1 MSFRIATF
9 FPEHLDLNGDQA
21 NLLVASKRLE
31 WLGYEV
37 KISAIE
43 QDTELPSDTD
53 FIFVGHG
60 SIAAWADIKES
71 MAHAITWIANS
82 VQKGCGFMAVASG
95 QEWAIRS
102 GLLAGDANPTE
113 RISKF
118 EIAEIEGREILG
130 YLNSSTR
137 APVIQKDG
145 LALGTQLHGPVLA
158 KNPEFADSY
167 LLEIAASRGILKIT
181 ALKGSDS
188 KNSDSK
194 NSALINNADLVAG
207 IVKQV
212 WELERDLASE

>member
-37 KISAIE
+37 EILAIE
-43 QDTELPSDTD
+43 KATELPSDAD
-53 FIFVGHG
+53 LIFVGHG
-60 SIAAWADIKES
+60 SIAAWADIKDS
-71 MAHAITWIANS
+71 MTNAIAWIANS

-102 GLLAGDANPTE
+102 GLLAGEANPTE

-167 LLEIAASRGILKIT
+167 LLEIAAARGILKNNGSKNNALNNN
-181 ALKGSDS
+181 ALK
-188 KNSDSK
+188 
-194 NSALINNADLVAG
+194 NNADLVAG

>member
-1 MSFRIATF
+1 MSFKIATF

-21 NLLVASKRLE
+21 NLLIASKRLE

-37 KISAIE
+37 EISAIE
-43 QDTELPSDTD
+43 KATELPSETD
-53 FIFVGHG
+53 LIFVGHG
-60 SIAAWADIKES
+60 SLAAWADINDS
-71 MAHAITWIANS
+71 MTHAITWISNS
-82 VQKGCGFMAVASG
+82 VQIGCGFMAVASG

-102 GLLAGDANPTE
+102 GLLPGDANPTE

-118 EIAEIEGREILG
+118 ELAEIEGREILG
-130 YLNSSTR
+130 YLNSSTS

-167 LLEIAASRGILKIT
+167 LLEIAAARGILKNTAINNNNLKNT
-181 ALKGSDS
+181 AL
-188 KNSDSK
+188 N
-194 NSALINNADLVAG
+194 NNNADLVAG

>member
-1 MSFRIATF
+1 MSFKIATF

-37 KISAIE
+37 EISAIE
-43 QDTELPSDTD
+43 KATELPSETD
-53 FIFVGHG
+53 LIFVGHG
-60 SIAAWADIKES
+60 SIAAWDDINES
-71 MAHAITWIANS
+71 MTNAATWISNS

-102 GLLAGDANPTE
+102 GLLAGDANPTD

-130 YLNSSTR
+130 YLNSSTS
-137 APVIQKDG
+137 APVIQRHG

-167 LLEIAASRGILKIT
+167 LLEIAAARGVM
-181 ALKGSDS
+181 
-188 KNSDSK
+188 N
-194 NSALINNADLVAG
+194 NSAVIKEVSRSNDLKNNSDLVAG

>member
-31 WLGYEV
+31 WLGYDVE
-37 KISAIE
+37 ISAIE
-43 QDTELPSDTD
+43 KTTDLPSETD
-53 FIFVGHG
+53 LIFVGHG
-60 SIAAWADIKES
+60 SLAAWADINEA
-71 MAHAITWIANS
+71 MTNAVTWISNS

-102 GLLAGDANPTE
+102 GFLSGDANPTE

-118 EIAEIEGREILG
+118 EIVEIEGREILG
-130 YLNSSTR
+130 YLNSSTS
-137 APVIQKDG
+137 APVIQKHG
-145 LALGTQLHGPVLA
+145 LMLGTQLHGPVLA

-167 LLEIAASRGILKIT
+167 LLEIAAARGIR
-181 ALKGSDS
+181 
-188 KNSDSK
+188 K
-194 NSALINNADLVAG
+194 NSAINNNNLNNTALNNNADLVAG
-207 IVKQV
+207 IVKQI

>member
-1 MSFRIATF
+1 MSFKIATF

-21 NLLVASKRLE
+21 NLLIASKRLE

-37 KISAIE
+37 VISAIE
-43 QDTELPSDTD
+43 KATELPSDTD
-53 FIFVGHG
+53 LIFVGHG
-60 SIAAWADIKES
+60 SIAAWADINEA
-71 MAHAITWIANS
+71 MTNAITWISNS

-102 GLLAGDANPTE
+102 GFLSGDANPTE

-118 EIAEIEGREILG
+118 EIVEIEGREILG
-130 YLNSSTR
+130 YLNSSTS

-167 LLEIAASRGILKIT
+167 LLEIAAARGILK
-181 ALKGSDS
+181 
-188 KNSDSK
+188 
-194 NSALINNADLVAG
+194 NSAINNNNLNNTDLNNTDLKNNADLVAG

>member
-1 MSFRIATF
+1 MSFKIATF

-37 KISAIE
+37 EISAIE
-43 QDTELPSDTD
+43 KDTELPFDTD
-53 FIFVGHG
+53 LIFVGHG
-60 SIAAWADIKES
+60 SIAAWADIKDS
-71 MAHAITWIANS
+71 MTNAITWISNS

-102 GLLAGDANPTE
+102 GLLAGNANSSE

-118 EIAEIEGREILG
+118 EIAEIEGSEILG
-130 YLNSSTR
+130 YLNSSTS

-167 LLEIAASRGILKIT
+167 LLEIVAARGILKNNVLSNNDLNNIV
-181 ALKGSDS
+181 L
-188 KNSDSK
+188 N
-194 NSALINNADLVAG
+194 NNADLVAG

>member
-1 MSFRIATF
+1 MSFKIATF

-21 NLLVASKRLE
+21 NLLIASKRLE

-37 KISAIE
+37 ETSAIE
-43 QDTELPSDTD
+43 KASELPSETD
-53 FIFVGHG
+53 LIFVGHG
-60 SIAAWADIKES
+60 SLAAWDDINES
-71 MAHAITWIANS
+71 MTNAISWISNS

-102 GLLAGDANPTE
+102 GLLTGDANPTE

-130 YLNSSTR
+130 YLNSSTS
-137 APVIQKDG
+137 APVIQKHG
-145 LALGTQLHGPVLA
+145 LAMGTQLHGPVLA
-158 KNPEFADSY
+158 KNPEFTDSY
-167 LLEIAASRGILKIT
+167 LLEIAAARGILK
-181 ALKGSDS
+181 
-188 KNSDSK
+188 
-194 NSALINNADLVAG
+194 NSAINNNNLNNTGLNNNADLVAG